1 MAPARRVRKAGWN
14 LRDWTKIPPALPG
27 QRIGILGGTFNPAH
41 DGHRHISLMA
51 LRRLRLQKV
60 WWMVTPG
67 NPLKDND
74 GLPPLDQR
82 ARYAEQVARHP
93 AITVSGLEAGIRTRF
108 TYDTLAVLT
117 QRFPATRFV
126 WLMGADNLVQ
136 FHHWQGWQEIRRL
149 MPIAVIDRPG
159 SSFATRSSVAAQALA
174 RFRVRECDAGVLPLM
189 KPPAWTFLHGPRSD
203 LSSTAIREGRQQA
216 F

>member
-1 MAPARRVRKAGWN
+1 M
-14 LRDWTKIPPALPG
+14 RDWTKIPPALPG

-82 ARYAEQVARHP
+82 ARYAEQIANHP

-136 FHHWQGWQEIRRL
+136 FHHWQGWQEIAHL

-174 RFRVRECDAGVLPLM
+174 RFRVREADAGVLPLM
-189 KPPAWTFLHGPRSD
+189 KAPAWTFLHGPRSD
-203 LSSTAIREGRQQA
+203 LSSTAIRAGRQQVS
-216 F
+216 

>member
-1 MAPARRVRKAGWN
+1 MAPARRVRRAGCD
-14 LRDWTKIPPALPG
+14 LRDWTKTPPALPE

-41 DGHRHISLMA
+41 DGHRHISVMA
-51 LRRLRLQKV
+51 LQRLRLQKV

-74 GLPPLDQR
+74 GLPSLDER
-82 ARYAEQVARHP
+82 AAYAEQLAGHP
-93 AITVSGLEAGIRTRF
+93 AITVSGLEAGIQTRF
-108 TYDTLAVLT
+108 TYDTLKVLT

-136 FHHWQGWQEIRRL
+136 FHHWQGWREIAQL

-159 SSFATRSSVAAQALA
+159 SSLATRSSVAAQALA
-174 RFRVRECDAGVLPLM
+174 QFRVKEEDAGVLASM

-203 LSSTAIREGRQQA
+203 LSSTAIRAGQQ
-216 F
+216 